1 MKYEIRGAASAGTV
15 RLEGRTLHGT
25 AIPYNSDSLDLG
37 GFIERFAPGS
47 VTEAIAGGQIEAWT
61 YHDRTKP
68 LGSQAA
74 GTLRLTDTPQ
84 GLLYECDLPD
94 TSYANDLRAMMSR
107 PNGKSDIG
115 GTSFGF
121 APAPD
126 GQQWKREGGNNV
138 RTITKAFIDHVS
150 PVVTPAYPTT
160 SASLRSFSA
169 ADIDMADAYG
179 IDLNKLA
186 KIFIA
191 VRKGLSID
199 SDERDI
205 AKQAIS
211 QLRNLKC
218 LTPKLK
224 EAEALAS
231 KYLL

>member
-74 GTLRLTDTPQ
+74 GT
-84 GLLYECDLPD
+84 LPD